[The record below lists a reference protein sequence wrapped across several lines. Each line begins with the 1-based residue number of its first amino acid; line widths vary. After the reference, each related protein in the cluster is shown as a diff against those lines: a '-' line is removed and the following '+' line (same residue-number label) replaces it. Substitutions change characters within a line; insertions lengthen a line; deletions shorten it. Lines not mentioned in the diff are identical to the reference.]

1 MNEEQE
7 GKGDGPGKGSHVKP
21 HKDEASRQ
29 GGAALGASHI
39 SASRG
44 RARAVDD
51 EALDQR
57 HRGPA
62 LLDMKVRW
70 AALTPNQQLRAR
82 QAGIGAVIA
91 LFGYGLYTASS
102 ASKRELQTAPAASR
116 LDMGAGLR
124 GDSLE
129 TKVRGDLK
137 KILDGQ
143 ALLGDRVTA
152 IEEGKISPSAPAAAG
167 EGDLPSALPGDNP
180 GDMPGDIPAFP
191 PSPTHAELESGDG
204 SLPAPPM
211 PSAPPAPPAPPVERQ
226 VGAIGGATN
235 ALVADGSASAKDAKK
250 KSRTIYLP
258 PGFMKARLLTGIDAL
273 ASRDATSN
281 PEPLIARV
289 QAPAV
294 LPNDVKANLA
304 GCFVIGNATGSLAKE
319 RVEVQLV
326 SLSCVD
332 FDERSVVDQSI
343 KGFFVDTDGK
353 KGLSGKVVTRAGAAL
368 ARSFIAGTISGISQ
382 SVENTFGDTSVSA
395 LGTVRSLDAKD
406 AAKTGIAGGLSKS
419 SDKLTDFYLDLA
431 RQAGPIVEVGAA
443 KDVVV
448 VIQEGVALEIKPT
461 ASSKF

>member
-1 MNEEQE
+1 M
-7 GKGDGPGKGSHVKP
+7 S
-21 HKDEASRQ
+21 S
-29 GGAALGASHI
+29 
-39 SASRG
+39 
-44 RARAVDD
+44 
-51 EALDQR
+51 
-57 HRGPA
+57 
-62 LLDMKVRW
+62 
-70 AALTPNQQLRAR
+70 TQQLRGKQLGVA
-82 QAGIGAVIA
+82 AVIGV
-91 LFGYGLYTASS
+91 LGYGLYTANR
-102 ASKRELQTAPAASR
+102 AETPVATTPAASK

-129 TKVRGDLK
+129 LKLRGDIQK
-137 KILDGQ
+137 VLDGQ
-143 ALLGDRVTA
+143 TMLGDRVSA
-152 IEEGKISPSAPAAAG
+152 IEQDKVAIGPEAGPGLAGAPLGVLGETGLPPALPGGSSSYPASPTIGAAG
-167 EGDLPSALPGDNP
+167 EAGSPSKAVPDLP
-180 GDMPGDIPAFP
+180 PA
-191 PSPTHAELESGDG
+191 
-204 SLPAPPM
+204 
-211 PSAPPAPPAPPVERQ
+211 PSAPPAPPQEKL
-226 VGAIGGATN
+226 VGAIGAATT
-235 ALVADGSASAKDAKK
+235 AIVPKDAAAPDQASKK
-250 KSRTIYLP
+250 KLRTIYLP

-281 PEPLIARV
+281 PEPIIARV

-332 FDERSVVDQSI
+332 FDEHSVVDQPV

-382 SVENTFGDTSVSA
+382 TIETGLGDTSTSA
-395 LGTVRSLDAKD
+395 LGTVRTLDPAD
-406 AAKTGIAGGLSKS
+406 AAKSGIAGGLAKS

-448 VIQEGVALEIKPT
+448 VIQEGVALDIKPS
-461 ASSKF
+461 AGSKF

>member
-1 MNEEQE
+1 MTDTPEQ
-7 GKGDGPGKGSHVKP
+7 
-21 HKDEASRQ
+21 
-29 GGAALGASHI
+29 
-39 SASRG
+39 
-44 RARAVDD
+44 
-51 EALDQR
+51 EALDLGDVGKR
-57 HRGPA
+57 LAPENRSASRGPA
-62 LLDMKVRW
+62 LLALKERW
-70 AALTPNQQLRAR
+70 AMLSSKQKLRAK
-82 QAGIGAVIA
+82 QLGVAGIVAMLGT
-91 LFGYGLYTASS
+91 GLYTASTS
-102 ASKRELQTAPAASR
+102 DNDGPVETPPTTK

-129 TKVRGDLK
+129 TKLRGDLQ

-152 IEEGKISPSAPAAAG
+152 IEEGKIVPGSGGAAITD
-167 EGDLPSALPGDNP
+167 GDPGLPPALPGTVPDYPPAP
-180 GDMPGDIPAFP
+180 GDMEGTTGEIPAP
-191 PSPTHAELESGDG
+191 PSP
-204 SLPAPPM
+204 PAVP
-211 PSAPPAPPAPPVERQ
+211 AAPPAPPVEKT
-226 VGAIGGATN
+226 VGAIGAATT
-235 ALVADGSASAKDAKK
+235 APIAMGADGKAAPTGVKK

-304 GCFVIGNATGSLAKE
+304 GCFVVGNATGSLAKE

-332 FDERSVVDQSI
+332 FDERSVVDQTI

-353 KGLSGKVVTRAGAAL
+353 KGLSGKVVTRAGASL
-368 ARSFIAGTISGISQ
+368 ARAFIAGTISGISQ
-382 SVENTFGDTSVSA
+382 TVETTIGDVSTSA
-395 LGTVRSLDAKD
+395 LGSVRTLDVGD
-406 AAKTGIAGGLSKS
+406 AAKAGIAGGLSKS

-448 VIQEGVALEIKPT
+448 VIQEGVTLEIKPT
-461 ASSKF
+461 SESKF

>member
-1 MNEEQE
+1 VSGPDDKG
-7 GKGDGPGKGSHVKP
+7 GKKPTGAQPTGTQPMGTRPDAPTQRPHAGMKGYSRPPKNSDAAGSKP
-21 HKDEASRQ
+21 NDRAQRD
-29 GGAALGASHI
+29 L
-39 SASRG
+39 RG
-44 RARAVDD
+44 
-51 EALDQR
+51 L
-57 HRGPA
+57 A
-62 LLDMKVRW
+62 LLDLKARW
-70 AALTPNQQLRAR
+70 ALLTAHQQLRAR
-82 QAGIGAVIA
+82 QAGVGVVIA
-91 LFGYGLYTASS
+91 LFGYGLYTASTG
-102 ASKRELQTAPAASR
+102 SKEEAPAAPAASR

-129 TKVRGDLK
+129 TKMRGDLK

-143 ALLGDRVTA
+143 MLLGDRVSA
-152 IEEGKISPSAPAAAG
+152 IEEGRITPGGASHAQG
-167 EGDLPSALPGDNP
+167 EEGDLPSA
-180 GDMPGDIPAFP
+180 MPGDIPAFP
-191 PSPTHAELESGDG
+191 PSPNQNELESADG

-211 PSAPPAPPAPPVERQ
+211 PSAPAAPPAPPVERQ
-226 VGAIGGATN
+226 VGTIGSAT
-235 ALVADGSASAKDAKK
+235 AAVLADGVGQTGAKK
-250 KSRTIYLP
+250 KTRTIYLP

-294 LPNDVKANLA
+294 LPNDVKANLS

-332 FDERSVVDQSI
+332 FDERSVVDQPI

-353 KGLSGKVVTRAGAAL
+353 KGLSGRVVTRAGAAL
-368 ARSFIAGTISGISQ
+368 ARSFIAGTIAGMSQ

-395 LGTVRSLDAKD
+395 LGTVRSLDAGD
-406 AAKTGIAGGLSKS
+406 AAKSGIAGGLSKS

-431 RQAGPIVEVGAA
+431 HQAGPIVEVGAA

-461 ASSKF
+461 AGSKF

>member
-1 MNEEQE
+1 MS
-7 GKGDGPGKGSHVKP
+7 DKP
-21 HKDEASRQ
+21 QDHGRET
-29 GGAALGASHI
+29 GASHSKSPYQTRLSEQLDAD
-39 SASRG
+39 SAASN
-44 RARAVDD
+44 
-51 EALDQR
+51 
-57 HRGPA
+57 RGPA
-62 LLDMKVRW
+62 LLDLKARW
-70 AALTPNQQLRAR
+70 STLSAKQKLWTKQASVAATVAML
-82 QAGIGAVIA
+82 G
-91 LFGYGLYTASS
+91 FGLYTASS
-102 ASKRELQTAPAASR
+102 APDADKDTGPAASK

-129 TKVRGDLK
+129 TKLRGDLRQV
-137 KILDGQ
+137 LDGQ
-143 ALLGDRVTA
+143 TLLGARISA
-152 IEEGKISPSAPAAAG
+152 IEEGKVVPGSHAPGTITGQSA
-167 EGDLPSALPGDNP
+167 ETGDLPSALPGAAPSFPAPPSD
-180 GDMPGDIPAFP
+180 GDIHSASGQLPEP
-191 PSPTHAELESGDG
+191 PSPPVA
-204 SLPAPPM
+204 PA
-211 PSAPPAPPAPPVERQ
+211 APPAPPVEKT
-226 VGAIGGATN
+226 VGAIGAATS
-235 ALVADGSASAKDAKK
+235 AIVAASDKDSDASGSKK

-319 RVEVQLV
+319 RVEIQLV

-332 FDERSVVDQSI
+332 FDERSVVDQPI

-368 ARSFIAGTISGISQ
+368 ARTFIAGTVSGFASSI
-382 SVENTFGDTSVSA
+382 ENSFGNMSTSA
-395 LGTVRSLDAKD
+395 LGSVRTLDAGEATKS
-406 AAKTGIAGGLSKS
+406 GIAGGLSKS

-443 KDVVV
+443 KDVVI

-461 ASSKF
+461 AGAKF

>member
-1 MNEEQE
+1 MTDRKKAAI
-7 GKGDGPGKGSHVKP
+7 GKKPGDVPSMSTPGPEDRAGQQGY
-21 HKDEASRQ
+21 SRR
-29 GGAALGASHI
+29 
-39 SASRG
+39 SRG
-44 RARAVDD
+44 EPAPGD
-51 EALDQR
+51 EPSER
-57 HRGPA
+57 RGPA
-62 LLDMKVRW
+62 LLDLQTHW
-70 AALTPNQQLRAR
+70 AALNAIQKLRCK
-82 QAGIGAVIA
+82 QAGVAVGI
-91 LFGYGLYTASS
+91 LILGYGLYTASTGSKAPTDLPPS
-102 ASKRELQTAPAASR
+102 ASKM
-116 LDMGAGLR
+116 DMGAGLR

-129 TKVRGDLK
+129 VKMRGDLK

-143 ALLGDRVTA
+143 KLLGDRVSA
-152 IEEGKISPSAPAAAG
+152 IEEGKIGPVG
-167 EGDLPSALPGDNP
+167 EALPPGSDSDLP
-180 GDMPGDIPAFP
+180 PAFP
-191 PSPTHAELESGDG
+191 GSDVPAYPPVADQGGIPGTGAEAV
-204 SLPAPPM
+204 PPPPM
-211 PSAPPAPPAPPVERQ
+211 PPTAPPAPPQEKVI
-226 VGAIGGATN
+226 GAIGSAT
-235 ALVADGSASAKDAKK
+235 SASPIATGDTPGGPSAPKK
-250 KSRTIYLP
+250 KARTIYLP

-332 FDERSVVDQSI
+332 FDERAVVDQPI

-368 ARSFIAGTISGISQ
+368 ARSFIAGTISGFSQ
-382 SVENTFGDTSVSA
+382 TVESSLGDVSTSA
-395 LGTVRSLDAKD
+395 LGNVRSLDPGE
-406 AAKTGIAGGLSKS
+406 AAQAGIAGGLSKS

-448 VIQEGVALEIKPT
+448 VIQEGVALDIKPS
-461 ASSKF
+461 AGAKF

>member
-1 MNEEQE
+1 MGAGPAPTE
-7 GKGDGPGKGSHVKP
+7 GGSEKP
-21 HKDEASRQ
+21 SAYQAHL
-29 GGAALGASHI
+29 AAA
-39 SASRG
+39 AARDKAER
-44 RARAVDD
+44 RA
-51 EALDQR
+51 
-57 HRGPA
+57 PA
-62 LLDMKVRW
+62 LLDLKARW
-70 AALTPNQQLRAR
+70 AMMGSAARLRTK
-82 QAGIGAVIA
+82 QAGLAAAIGV
-91 LFGYGLYTASS
+91 LGYGLYSASS
-102 ASKRELQTAPAASR
+102 ASDEPETIAPAASK

-129 TKVRGDLK
+129 VKLRGDLK

-143 ALLGDRVTA
+143 TLLGDRVTA
-152 IEEGKISPSAPAAAG
+152 IEEGKVLPGGGAGAIGAADAG
-167 EGDLPSALPGDNP
+167 GEDGALPPALPGVAP
-180 GDMPGDIPAFP
+180 PFP
-191 PSPTHAELESGDG
+191 PSPSNADFGGNDG
-204 SLPAPPM
+204 SLPPP
-211 PSAPPAPPAPPVERQ
+211 PAAPPAPPAPPVEKT
-226 VGAIGGATN
+226 VGAIGAATT
-235 ALVADGSASAKDAKK
+235 AIVPAGAKDLGITGAKK
-250 KSRTIYLP
+250 KTRTIYLP

-332 FDERSVVDQSI
+332 FEEHSVVDQPV

-353 KGLSGKVVTRAGAAL
+353 KGLSGKVVTRAGASL
-368 ARSFIAGTISGISQ
+368 ARAFIAGTISGISQ
-382 SVENTFGDTSVSA
+382 SVENTFGNTSTSA
-395 LGTVRSLDAKD
+395 LGTVRTLDAGD
-406 AAKTGIAGGLSKS
+406 AAKTGISGGLSKS

-448 VIQEGVALEIKPT
+448 VIQEGVTLEIKPS
-461 ASSKF
+461 AGSKF

>member
-1 MNEEQE
+1 MSGGDDKTPGDKGAGSGSGNPAPPAATPRRHAGMQGYSRPPKKE
-7 GKGDGPGKGSHVKP
+7 GTGDSAKDGSVQN
-21 HKDEASRQ
+21 A
-29 GGAALGASHI
+29 G
-39 SASRG
+39 
-44 RARAVDD
+44 
-51 EALDQR
+51 
-57 HRGPA
+57 RGPA
-62 LLDMKVRW
+62 LLDLKARW
-70 AALTPNQQLRAR
+70 TALSARQQLRAR
-82 QAGIGAVIA
+82 QASVGVVIA
-91 LFGYGLYTASS
+91 MFGCGLYTASTG
-102 ASKRELQTAPAASR
+102 SKDVAPTAPAASN
-116 LDMGAGLR
+116 LNMGAGLR

-152 IEEGKISPSAPAAAG
+152 IEEGKIAPGARSSTDAA
-167 EGDLPSALPGDNP
+167 EGDLPSA
-180 GDMPGDIPAFP
+180 MPGDIPAFP
-191 PSPTHAELESGDG
+191 PSPSAHELESADG
-204 SLPAPPM
+204 TLPPPPV
-211 PSAPPAPPAPPVERQ
+211 PSAPTAPPAPPVERQ
-226 VGAIGGATN
+226 VGSIGTATAALTADAGDKGAN
-235 ALVADGSASAKDAKK
+235 GVKK
-250 KSRTIYLP
+250 KTRTIYLP

-294 LPNDVKANLA
+294 LPNDVKANLS

-332 FDERSVVDQSI
+332 FDERSVVDQPI

-353 KGLSGKVVTRAGAAL
+353 KGLSGRVVTRAGAAL
-368 ARSFIAGTISGISQ
+368 ARSFIAGTISGMSQ

-395 LGTVRSLDAKD
+395 LGTVRSLDAGD

-419 SDKLTDFYLDLA
+419 SNKLTDFYLDLA

-461 ASSKF
+461 AGGKF

>member
-1 MNEEQE
+1 MTARNDPDSMAPTGERSE
-7 GKGDGPGKGSHVKP
+7 DRPSA
-21 HKDEASRQ
+21 DEAS
-29 GGAALGASHI
+29 AAAPM
-39 SASRG
+39 
-44 RARAVDD
+44 
-51 EALDQR
+51 
-57 HRGPA
+57 RGPA
-62 LLDMKVRW
+62 LLDFRHRW
-70 AALTPNQQLRAR
+70 STLSASQRLRAK
-82 QAGIGAVIA
+82 QAGVAAGIA
-91 LFGYGLYTASS
+91 MLGYGLYTASS
-102 ASKRELQTAPAASR
+102 GSNGVTELPPSATK

-129 TKVRGDLK
+129 LKMRGDLK

-143 ALLGDRVTA
+143 SLLGDRISA
-152 IEEGKISPSAPAAAG
+152 IEEGKVGPSTGAG
-167 EGDLPSALPGDNP
+167 EGTEAGDLP
-180 GDMPGDIPAFP
+180 PAFP
-191 PSPTHAELESGDG
+191 GGEVPAYPPVAGAR
-204 SLPAPPM
+204 SLPDASAEDAPP
-211 PSAPPAPPAPPVERQ
+211 PPIPPAAPPAPPQEKL
-226 VGAIGGATN
+226 VGSI
-235 ALVADGSASAKDAKK
+235 GSATSAASLGAGDAGGTNTPKK
-250 KSRTIYLP
+250 KARTIYLP

-304 GCFVIGNATGSLAKE
+304 GCFVVGNATGSLAKE

-332 FDERSVVDQSI
+332 FDERSVVDQPI

-368 ARSFIAGTISGISQ
+368 ARSFIAGTVSGFSQ
-382 SVENTFGDTSVSA
+382 SIESSFGDVSTSA
-395 LGTVRSLDAKD
+395 LGNVRTLDAGE
-406 AAKTGIAGGLSKS
+406 AAKSGIAGGLGKS

-448 VIQEGVALEIKPT
+448 VIQEGVTLEIKPS
-461 ASSKF
+461 AGAKF